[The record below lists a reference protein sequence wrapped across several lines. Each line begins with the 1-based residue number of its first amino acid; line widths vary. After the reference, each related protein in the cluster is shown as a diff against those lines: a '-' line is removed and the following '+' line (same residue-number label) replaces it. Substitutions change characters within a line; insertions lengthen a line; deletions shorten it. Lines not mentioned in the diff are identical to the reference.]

1 MAASP
6 PAFLPPPPAAVAGRI
21 GGGPR
26 RHAAAAIPTGG
37 GAAALPPRRR
47 GSGGVLRHRWQWAPA
62 AGRRRGGG
70 VPAMAAAA
78 DGPSTP
84 PPVDVDAMFARLGHK
99 NEVMRKRASL
109 AIADNRT
116 PDTIDRLMALLP
128 LEDVAHRRAAVQS
141 LGMIGMDAVPALA
154 AALSTSADPT
164 VRASAVKGL
173 AAVALYFPARRAT
186 FPDAAMDAME
196 ATLNGSPDPVTK
208 LATVGALGTLGS
220 PVKGGGGGERNSD
233 GNGGDGDDDDGTVYP
248 GNARAVAY
256 LVRISGETTDLGVAA
271 VVVGALASIG
281 ASGER
286 EAVLPALRALAEK
299 PGEDGSE
306 FIREM
311 AATHADNLASGSWAG
326 GGGEAD

>member
-1 MAASP
+1 MAEGEGEG
-6 PAFLPPPPAAVAGRI
+6 AG
-21 GGGPR
+21 
-26 RHAAAAIPTGG
+26 A
-37 GAAALPPRRR
+37 
-47 GSGGVLRHRWQWAPA
+47 
-62 AGRRRGGG
+62 
-70 VPAMAAAA
+70 AAAA
-78 DGPSTP
+78 DAPSTP
-84 PPVDVDAMFARLGHK
+84 PPMDMDAAFARLGHK

-116 PDTIDRLMALLP
+116 ADTIDRLMALLP
-128 LEDVAHRRAAVQS
+128 LDDVAHRRAAVQS
-141 LGMIGMDAVPALA
+141 LGMIGMDAVPALSA
-154 AALSTSADPT
+154 QLSTSPDAT

-173 AAVALYFPARRAT
+173 AAVALYFPACRAT
-186 FPDAAMDAME
+186 FPDAALDAME
-196 ATLNGSPDPVTK
+196 AALDGSPDPVTK

-220 PVKGGGGGERNSD
+220 PVKG
-233 GNGGDGDDDDGTVYP
+233 DDDTLHA

-256 LVRISGETTDLGVAA
+256 LIRLAGETADLGVAA

-286 EAVLPALRALAEK
+286 DTVLPALRALAEK

-326 GGGEAD
+326 GGRKTD

>member
-1 MAASP
+1 
-6 PAFLPPPPAAVAGRI
+6 
-21 GGGPR
+21 
-26 RHAAAAIPTGG
+26 
-37 GAAALPPRRR
+37 
-47 GSGGVLRHRWQWAPA
+47 
-62 AGRRRGGG
+62 
-70 VPAMAAAA
+70 
-78 DGPSTP
+78 
-84 PPVDVDAMFARLGHK
+84 MFFSQ
-99 NEVMRKRASL
+99 ASL

-116 PDTIDRLMALLP
+116 SDTIDRLIALLP

-154 AALSTSADPT
+154 EQLSTSTDAT

-173 AAVALYFPARRAT
+173 AAVALYFPACRAT
-186 FPDAAMDAME
+186 FPDRAMDAME
-196 ATLNGSPDPVTK
+196 AALDGSPDPVTK

-220 PVKGGGGGERNSD
+220 PVKG
-233 GNGGDGDDDDGTVYP
+233 DDDTVHP

-256 LVRISGETTDLGVAA
+256 LIRIAGETTDLGVAA

-286 EAVLPALRALAEK
+286 DAVLPALRELAEK

-311 AATHADNLASGSWAG
+311 AATHADNLASGTWTG
-326 GGGEAD
+326 GGRKVD